1 MRFAGNFHPEWGYL
15 APAPSFL
22 RTARVAL
29 VAAAVGA
36 TAGAGVVL
44 SLTDR
49 PVETSVAAR
58 TLVRPVEAAASDVD
72 RASQAALVQAAA
84 QPVVQPQAAKPVP
97 ASAGAP
103 IASESTS
110 VTTAAAPA
118 NIAALAEAPFA
129 APVNG
134 RGGGAQ
140 EGQDQAMPH
149 AIQRA
154 TARSPSCRANTPS
167 AARLDGP
174 TAMRGGAAT
183 PRKALATAE
192 PASSRSRS
200 ASLEARSAPARGSAC
215 GDK

>member
-72 RASQAALVQAAA
+72 RASQAALVQAAHH
-84 QPVVQPQAAKPVP
+84 PLSSLRPQSRYRLAPVP
-97 ASAGAP
+97 RS
-103 IASESTS
+103 
-110 VTTAAAPA
+110 PA
-118 NIAALAEAPFA
+118 N
-129 APVNG
+129 
-134 RGGGAQ
+134 R
-140 EGQDQAMPH
+140 QA
-149 AIQRA
+149 
-154 TARSPSCRANTPS
+154 
-167 AARLDGP
+167 
-174 TAMRGGAAT
+174 
-183 PRKALATAE
+183 
-192 PASSRSRS
+192 
-200 ASLEARSAPARGSAC
+200 
-215 GDK
+215 

>member
-58 TLVRPVEAAASDVD
+58 TLVRPVEAAAADVD
-72 RASQAALVQAAA
+72 RALHAALVQA
-84 QPVVQPQAAKPVP
+84 VVQPAVQAQAAKPVP

-103 IASESTS
+103 PASESTS
-110 VTTAAAPA
+110 VTTAPAPA
-118 NIAALAEAPFA
+118 NITALADAPVA
-129 APVNG
+129 AP
-134 RGGGAQ
+134 
-140 EGQDQAMPH
+140 
-149 AIQRA
+149 A
-154 TARSPSCRANTPS
+154 TDPAAAAHKKAKTRHY
-167 AARLDGP
+167 AARDPARDGP
-174 TAMRGGAAT
+174 LAILPSEYSLNGASRWADRDAGWGGYSPER
-183 PRKALATAE
+183 PRY
-192 PASSRSRS
+192 R
-200 ASLEARSAPARGSAC
+200 
-215 GDK
+215 

>member
-36 TAGAGVVL
+36 TAGAGVVV

-58 TLVRPVEAAASDVD
+58 TLVRPVEAAAANVD

-84 QPVVQPQAAKPVP
+84 PPVVQAQAAKPIP

-103 IASESTS
+103 IASGSTS

-129 APVNG
+129 APVTDAAAAHKKAKTRHN
-134 RGGGAQ
+134 
-140 EGQDQAMPH
+140 
-149 AIQRA
+149 
-154 TARSPSCRANTPS
+154 
-167 AARLDGP
+167 AAREGARDGP
-174 TAMRGGAAT
+174 LAILPSEYSLSGTSRWADRDAGWGGYSPES
-183 PRKALATAE
+183 PRY
-192 PASSRSRS
+192 R
-200 ASLEARSAPARGSAC
+200 
-215 GDK
+215 

>member
-72 RASQAALVQAAA
+72 RASQAALAQAAA
-84 QPVVQPQAAKPVP
+84 PPVVEAQAAKPVP

-103 IASESTS
+103 AASELTS
-110 VTTAAAPA
+110 VTTAPAPA
-118 NIAALAEAPFA
+118 NIAALAEAPVA
-129 APVNG
+129 APTTDAAAV
-134 RGGGAQ
+134 RKKVKTRR
-140 EGQDQAMPH
+140 DP
-149 AIQRA
+149 
-154 TARSPSCRANTPS
+154 AR
-167 AARLDGP
+167 DGP
-174 TAMRGGAAT
+174 LAILPSEYSLSGASRWADRDAGWGGYSPES
-183 PRKALATAE
+183 PRY
-192 PASSRSRS
+192 R
-200 ASLEARSAPARGSAC
+200 
-215 GDK
+215 

>member
-58 TLVRPVEAAASDVD
+58 TLVRPVEAAAADVD

-84 QPVVQPQAAKPVP
+84 PPAVQAQAAKPIP

-129 APVNG
+129 APVTD
-134 RGGGAQ
+134 A
-140 EGQDQAMPH
+140 A
-149 AIQRA
+149 
-154 TARSPSCRANTPS
+154 
-167 AARLDGP
+167 AARKKAKTRHNAAREGARDGP
-174 TAMRGGAAT
+174 LAIRPSEYSLSGTSRWADRDTGWGGYSPES
-183 PRKALATAE
+183 PRY
-192 PASSRSRS
+192 R
-200 ASLEARSAPARGSAC
+200 
-215 GDK
+215 

>member
-58 TLVRPVEAAASDVD
+58 TLVRPVEAGAADVD
-72 RASQAALVQAAA
+72 RASQAAPVQAAA
-84 QPVVQPQAAKPVP
+84 PPVVQPQAAKPIP
-97 ASAGAP
+97 AGAGAP

-110 VTTAAAPA
+110 VTTAVAPA

-129 APVNG
+129 APVTDAAAAHKKAKTRHN
-134 RGGGAQ
+134 
-140 EGQDQAMPH
+140 
-149 AIQRA
+149 
-154 TARSPSCRANTPS
+154 
-167 AARLDGP
+167 AAREGARDGP
-174 TAMRGGAAT
+174 LAILPSEYSLSGTSRWADRDAGWGAYSPES
-183 PRKALATAE
+183 PRY
-192 PASSRSRS
+192 R
-200 ASLEARSAPARGSAC
+200 
-215 GDK
+215 

>member
-58 TLVRPVEAAASDVD
+58 TLVRPVEAAAADVD

-84 QPVVQPQAAKPVP
+84 PPVVEPQAAKPVP
-97 ASAGAP
+97 ASTGAP
-103 IASESTS
+103 AASESTS
-110 VTTAAAPA
+110 VTTALAPA
-118 NIAALAEAPFA
+118 NIAALAEAPVA
-129 APVNG
+129 A
-134 RGGGAQ
+134 
-140 EGQDQAMPH
+140 
-149 AIQRA
+149 A
-154 TARSPSCRANTPS
+154 TTDAAAVRKKVKTRRDPAR
-167 AARLDGP
+167 DGP
-174 TAMRGGAAT
+174 LAILPSEYSLSGASRWADRDAGWGGYSPES
-183 PRKALATAE
+183 PRY
-192 PASSRSRS
+192 R
-200 ASLEARSAPARGSAC
+200 
-215 GDK
+215 

>member
-58 TLVRPVEAAASDVD
+58 TLVRPVEAAGSDVD

-84 QPVVQPQAAKPVP
+84 PPVVQAQAAKPIP
-97 ASAGAP
+97 ASAGAS
-103 IASESTS
+103 IASGSTS

-129 APVNG
+129 APVTDAAAAHKKAKTRHN
-134 RGGGAQ
+134 
-140 EGQDQAMPH
+140 
-149 AIQRA
+149 
-154 TARSPSCRANTPS
+154 
-167 AARLDGP
+167 AARD
-174 TAMRGGAAT
+174 
-183 PRKALATAE
+183 
-192 PASSRSRS
+192 
-200 ASLEARSAPARGSAC
+200 PAREGPLAILPSEYSLSGTSRWADRDA
-215 GDK
+215 GWGGYSPESPRYR

>member
-36 TAGAGVVL
+36 TAGAGVVM

-72 RASQAALVQAAA
+72 RASQAALVQAA
-84 QPVVQPQAAKPVP
+84 QPDVQPQAAKPIP

-118 NIAALAEAPFA
+118 NIAALAEVPFA
-129 APVNG
+129 AP
-134 RGGGAQ
+134 
-140 EGQDQAMPH
+140 
-149 AIQRA
+149 A
-154 TARSPSCRANTPS
+154 TDAAAAPKKAKTRHN
-167 AARLDGP
+167 AAREGARDGP
-174 TAMRGGAAT
+174 LAILPSEYSLSGTSRWADRDAEWGAYSPES
-183 PRKALATAE
+183 PRY
-192 PASSRSRS
+192 R
-200 ASLEARSAPARGSAC
+200 
-215 GDK
+215 